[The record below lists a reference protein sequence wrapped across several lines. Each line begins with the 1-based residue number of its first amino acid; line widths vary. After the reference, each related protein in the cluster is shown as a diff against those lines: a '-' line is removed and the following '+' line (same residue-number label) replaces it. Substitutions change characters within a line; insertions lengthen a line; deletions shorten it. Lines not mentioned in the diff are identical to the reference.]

1 MIDSWDRVLV
11 NTCLFYKDTEL
22 LRIFKD
28 LRDAGAELTTK
39 PKRVDG
45 QTIDKIFLRRGKIPE
60 DEWKLVRTLKLE
72 PFMEEIKFIFA
83 VTELGDAVVGINLA
97 KPLPEGF
104 FLETLETYY
113 DKIVEAKNSK
123 EFTIDAGGKELTIVP
138 RRTDKDRPEVTVE
151 ELYVLKHLQEKG
163 IAKTPEEIRSWV
175 KWE

>member
-72 PFMEEIKFIFA
+72 PYTEEIKFIFA
-83 VTELGDAVVGINLA
+83 VTELGDAVVDVNLA
-97 KPLPEGF
+97 KKLPEGF
-104 FLETLETYY
+104 FLETLETYF
-113 DKIVEAKNSK
+113 DEIVAAKECK
-123 EFTIDAGGKELTIVP
+123 EFTIDVDRKELTVVP
-138 RRTDKDRPEVTVE
+138 RRTGKKRTEITVE

>member
-72 PFMEEIKFIFA
+72 PYTEEIKFIFA
-83 VTELGDAVVGINLA
+83 VTELGDAVVDVNLA
-97 KPLPEGF
+97 KKLPEGF
-104 FLETLETYY
+104 FLETLETYF
-113 DKIVEAKNSK
+113 DEIVAAKECK
-123 EFTIDAGGKELTIVP
+123 EFTIDVDGKELTVVP
-138 RRTDKDRPEVTVE
+138 RRTGKKRTEITVE
-151 ELYVLKHLQEKG
+151 ELYVLKLLEKKG